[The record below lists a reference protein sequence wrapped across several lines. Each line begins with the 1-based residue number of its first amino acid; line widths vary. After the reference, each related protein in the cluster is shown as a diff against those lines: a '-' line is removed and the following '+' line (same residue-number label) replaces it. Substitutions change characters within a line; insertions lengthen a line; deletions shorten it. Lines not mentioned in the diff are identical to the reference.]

1 MSTGYSGSDMGMSG
15 ISTLTFSADCHV
27 TEQQKSAV
35 RNILSGT
42 RIYFSAISSPQLY
55 LTSYDLNGNVLSITA
70 SDKLADAD
78 ITFTADGTSFI
89 EYSSQKDANGDYIKN
104 SYHAQDVLD
113 ACAGK
118 LGLGSCTISGVP
130 DLYYSEFVGKTI
142 REIMTNIS
150 AAAVGVFYAR
160 GSLGFA
166 PYKLPQGQSR
176 SVITVPAADRSA
188 VEILGGKNIT
198 HAYVTDNVYSVTY
211 EYGSGTWYST
221 VSLSGAYMIGETVCD
236 AVAGKITG
244 TTYTGWKCGH
254 VIEDTLPTPDTEL
267 GQGSGYLIRECTLDF
282 GAVNI
287 IAKYGSA
294 APQINKADFQ
304 DEKTRMLKQKIEV
317 GKSYANIFIDQNSG
331 LTVQYEEVSV

>member
-1 MSTGYSGSDMGMSG
+1 MSTGYSGTDMGMSG

-55 LTSYDLNGNVLSITA
+55 LTSYNLNGNVLSITA

-78 ITFTADGTSFI
+78 ITFTADGTNFV
-89 EYSSQKDANGDYIKN
+89 EYSTTKDANGDYIKN
-104 SYHAQDVLD
+104 IYHAQDVLD

-118 LGLGSCTISGVP
+118 LGLGSCAVSGVP

-142 REIMTNIS
+142 REVITNIS

-160 GSLGFA
+160 GSLEFA
-166 PYKLPQGQSR
+166 PYRLPQGQSR
-176 SVITVPAADRSA
+176 SVITVSPADRST
-188 VEILGGKNIT
+188 VEFLGSKNIT
-198 HAYVTDNVYSVTY
+198 HAYITDNVYAETY
-211 EYGSGTWYST
+211 EYGSGTWYYT

-244 TTYTGWKCGH
+244 TTYTGWKCDNA
-254 VIEDTLPTPDTEL
+254 IEDTLPTPNTEL
-267 GQGSGYLIRECTLDF
+267 GQGSGYLIRECTLKF

-287 IAKYGSA
+287 IAFYGSP
-294 APQINKADFQ
+294 APAINKADFQ

-317 GKSYANIFIDQNSG
+317 GKTYANVFIDQNSG

>member
-1 MSTGYSGSDMGMSG
+1 MSG
-15 ISTLTFSADCHV
+15 ISTLTFSADCHI
-27 TEQQKSAV
+27 TDLQKSAV

-78 ITFTADGTSFI
+78 ITFTADGTSFT
-89 EYSSQKDANGDYIKN
+89 EYSTQKDANGDYIKN
-104 SYHAQDVLD
+104 IYHAQDVLD

-160 GSLGFA
+160 GSLEFS
-166 PYKLPQGQSR
+166 PYKLPSGQSR
-176 SVITVPAADRSA
+176 SLITVLPENRSA
-188 VEILGGKNIT
+188 VEVLGNKNIT
-198 HAYVTDNVYSVTY
+198 HVYITDNVYSTIY
-211 EYGSGTWYST
+211 EYGSGSWYNT
-221 VSLSGAYMIGETVCD
+221 VSLAGSYMIGESVCD
-236 AVAGKITG
+236 DIAGKITG
-244 TTYTGWKCGH
+244 ITYTGWKCDH
-254 VIEDTLPTPDTEL
+254 AIEDTLPTPNTEL
-267 GQGSGYLIRECTLDF
+267 GQNTEKLIRECALKY

-287 IAKYGSA
+287 IASYGSP

-304 DEKTRMLKQKIEV
+304 DEKTRILKQKIEV
-317 GKSYANIFIDQNSG
+317 GKSYANIFMDQNSG